1 MYWVTEGFDNFFFF
15 SVELIFSHE
24 HSTKVDEIHWYL

>member
-1 MYWVTEGFDNFFFF
+1 MYQVTEGFDKFFF

>member
-1 MYWVTEGFDNFFFF
+1 MYQVTEGFDNIFF

-24 HSTKVDEIHWYL
+24 HSTKVDEIH